1 MRWPG
6 GGKGPSG
13 RREEGANT
21 SPSQKS
27 KQVWSGC
34 RGDVDVDV
42 SGPSQIIMSTIR
54 MMRPTNGRGESRG
67 TSLLVRM
74 HHRCN
79 MIYVLRGSR
88 AVVSLRLWGD
98 DGWVLVGSLKLCCTY
113 RHFCRVGLLLRT
125 LLIGPRLLLGSL

>member
-34 RGDVDVDV
+34 RVDVDVDV

-67 TSLLVRM
+67 SSLLVRM

-88 AVVSLRLWGD
+88 AVVSLRLSGTCWLALTMMHID
-98 DGWVLVGSLKLCCTY
+98 TCNSSKPWS
-113 RHFCRVGLLLRT
+113 RPLLEAALYNCNT
-125 LLIGPRLLLGSL
+125 KVHA